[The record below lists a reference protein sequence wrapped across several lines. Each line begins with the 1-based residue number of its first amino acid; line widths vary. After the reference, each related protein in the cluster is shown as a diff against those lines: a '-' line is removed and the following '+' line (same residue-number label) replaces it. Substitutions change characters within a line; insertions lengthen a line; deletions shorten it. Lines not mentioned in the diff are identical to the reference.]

1 MSNKNNEKDNKDLEN
16 KESIDEKSLITSDPE
31 DENIEDTE
39 GYINA
44 SFKEKLSLKFRKRLI
59 SNRMNTFILVLFL
72 IVLFI
77 GVNMFANSKDLA
89 QIDVTENKLY
99 SLTQASKDQL
109 AHLDK
114 DINIYIYGFTED
126 NVYVNLVKQYA
137 AYSDKIHYEIVTEE
151 TNYEVVTKY
160 ELSNSNYN
168 AFVVVCGDRDKTLYP
183 DYEFS
188 SYDNETGDTID
199 ITEETI
205 TNAILNVSTDDP
217 VKVYFAA
224 GNGEYTTSEITGLI
238 TYLEAQVYECEELNL
253 LSVTEIPEDCDI
265 LAILDPTE
273 DFNEDEANA
282 VKSYINKGGNIF
294 FGMFKQ
300 SETAQ
305 FPNLQSILDLY
316 GVTIDFG
323 SSFIIGSTIGVS
335 IGLFISVLLKA
346 DVLFILFIVF
356 ISNFTGSITLG
367 SITGAIFSYLICS
380 TVSGLLDT
388 TGVGSTFTGITG
400 VILAK
405 AVLLTG
411 LLLKN
416 KAS

>member
-323 SSFIIGSTIGVS
+323 VLYEGNARNSFSYQGYELQMI
-335 IGLFISVLLKA
+335 FLLK
-346 DVLFILFIVF
+346 
-356 ISNFTGSITLG
+356 
-367 SITGAIFSYLICS
+367 
-380 TVSGLLDT
+380 
-388 TGVGSTFTGITG
+388 
-400 VILAK
+400 
-405 AVLLTG
+405 
-411 LLLKN
+411 
-416 KAS
+416 